1 MILTFLAQDLGTI
14 TPPSGTVPIA
24 GDPSTFVA
32 SLIRNS
38 ISLLIIAAFIVDLIW
53 IIFAGYRFIFAG
65 GESKNISS
73 AWSQIYWGLL
83 GMAIIIGSFAIIKLV
98 ETFFGVTVISGPF
111 NIPGGS

>member
-1 MILTFLAQDLGTI
+1 MNFLAQDLGRI
-14 TPPSGTVPIA
+14 QPPAGTVPDV
-24 GDPSTFVA
+24 GTDPSTFVA
-32 SLIRNS
+32 SLIRNG
-38 ISLLIIAAFIVDLIW
+38 ISLLIIAAFIIDLIW

-98 ETFFGVTVISGPF
+98 ETFFGVTVLSGPF
-111 NIPGGS
+111 NIPGGP